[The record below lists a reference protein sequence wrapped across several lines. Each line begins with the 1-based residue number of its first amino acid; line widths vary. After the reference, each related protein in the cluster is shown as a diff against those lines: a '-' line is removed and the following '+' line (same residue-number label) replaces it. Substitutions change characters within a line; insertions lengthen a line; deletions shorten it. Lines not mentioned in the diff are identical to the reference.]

1 MLRVSRFIRKSG
13 FASKATEA
21 KLIYGFKDKESKRY
35 QLEVLTTTKR
45 GRDVLK
51 DPILNKGT
59 AFSLSER
66 ERLRLRGLLPP
77 RVLTMEAQLLR
88 NFQYLDADRTNI
100 SEGNK
105 QEWIDLQLYKDLGAL
120 ADRNETLFYRVLM
133 DEFKRLAPIIYTPT
147 VGQACLKNHTIY
159 RQARGM
165 YFSAM
170 DRGHFSS
177 MTYNWNSDVKVIVVT
192 DGSRILGL
200 GDLGSNGMPIPV
212 GKLALYVAAGG
223 INPNN
228 VLPVVLDVGTN
239 NVELRNNPLYVG
251 LPMPRLEGK
260 EYYTLVDEF
269 LHAVY
274 SRWPRCLVQFEDF
287 KNPHAQEILNKYRHK
302 LCCFNDDIQ
311 STGAI
316 ALAGIYSSLRA
327 RGNDYWELGNER
339 IVCVGAGS
347 AGIGVC
353 DTIVE
358 AMLKLKVVDT
368 KEEAYKKF
376 YMVDNRGL
384 IGKERAHPN
393 LTALQIP
400 YQRQDLK
407 DGMALLDVVE
417 HVKPTVLLGLS
428 GCGGIFH
435 KEVIQEMSRH
445 VERPVVF
452 ALSNPTKNTECTPQ
466 DVFTYSNGKAL
477 YASGSP
483 FEDVEIDGVT
493 YHSNQCNNYYIFP
506 GIGLGVTTC
515 LSSTIP
521 DEFFQ
526 EAALVVANQ
535 VDYEETGKLFPEV
548 NSIREISLA
557 IAIRVCEIASEMGIA
572 NRYPPKGMAW
582 KEFIQSKM
590 WDPSDYQTT
599 VPV

>member
-1 MLRVSRFIRKSG
+1 MLRISRFVKK
-13 FASKATEA
+13 ANYYSKATEA

-77 RVLTMEAQLLR
+77 RVLTMEAQLQR
-88 NFQYLDADRTNI
+88 NFQYLDADRTE
-100 SEGNK
+100 EGSK

-133 DEFKRLAPIIYTPT
+133 DEFKKLAPIIYTPT

-165 YFSAM
+165 YFSAA

-177 MTYNWNSDVKVIVVT
+177 MTYNWTSEVKVIVVT

-223 INPNN
+223 LNPNN

-239 NVELRNNPLYVG
+239 NAELRNNPLYVG
-251 LPMPRLEGK
+251 LPIPRLEGK
-260 EYYTLVDEF
+260 DYYSLVDEF

-287 KNPHAQEILNKYRHK
+287 KNPHAQEILNKYRNK

-316 ALAGIYSSLRA
+316 ALAGVYASLKA
-327 RGNDYWELGNER
+327 RGKEFWDLGKER

-358 AMLKLKVVDT
+358 AMKKLKLVDT
-368 KEEAYKKF
+368 KEEAYERF
-376 YMVDNRGL
+376 YLVDNLGL
-384 IGKERAHPN
+384 IGRERPHQTVTN
-393 LTALQIP
+393 LQVP
-400 YQRQDLK
+400 YQRKDLK
-407 DGMALLDVVE
+407 DGMSLLEVVE
-417 HVKPTVLLGLS
+417 KVKPTVLLGLS
-428 GCGGIFH
+428 GCGGIFT
-435 KEVIQEMSRH
+435 KEVIEEMAAH
-445 VERPVVF
+445 VERPVIF
-452 ALSNPTKNTECTPQ
+452 ALSNPTKNSECTAY
-466 DVFTYSNGKAL
+466 DAFKHSKGNAL
-477 YASGSP
+477 FASGSP
-483 FEDVEIDGVT
+483 FEDVEIDGIA
-493 YHSNQCNNYYIFP
+493 YHSNQVNNYYIFP

-515 LSSTIP
+515 LSSTVP

-526 EAALVVANQ
+526 EAALIIANR
-535 VDYEETGKLFPEV
+535 VDYDDAGKLCPEV
-548 NSIREISLA
+548 NSIRELSLE

-590 WDPSDYQTT
+590 WDPSDYQTA
-599 VPV
+599 VAV